1 MKSIKTKLILYF
13 TILILASSIT
23 IGAISLNSANKTLT
37 IEAEETLASLAL
49 EGAKVAQSRVE
60 TQREILTTIAN
71 RADIQTMDWNLQQEV
86 LKTQVKNTTFLDIAA
101 VQPDGTA
108 FYPDG
113 STSELGDREYI
124 KRAFNGE
131 SNVSDLLISR
141 VTNSAVLM
149 FAAPIENNDKV
160 VGVLIGRADGNAL
173 SNIIDDMGYRE
184 NGYAYM
190 LNKEGTIVAHPE
202 RDLVLNQFNPI
213 EAAKKDESLK
223 SQGALIEKI
232 IQERTGVREFDADG
246 HTHVAGY
253 AAIEDSDWSIVIVA
267 DKDEVLA
274 AIPPLIRN
282 NVITTIIII
291 FISFV
296 ITYFIGNSI
305 TRPILRIVEHSHQI
319 ADLDI
324 SHNVPDSDIRLK
336 DEIGDIANAFQSITS
351 NLRNVIN
358 EINQSSQQVAAAS
371 EELMAT
377 SGQSATTAEEV
388 TKTVEEIAKGA
399 SEQAISTE
407 EGARKANL
415 LGDCIEENQGY
426 MTNLNTVAEKVSQ
439 EVNKGLHE
447 IEHLY
452 SITEENN
459 LAAREIFEVIQRT
472 NESSNSIG
480 EASSVITTIAEQTN
494 LLALNAAIEAARAG
508 DAGKGF
514 AVVAEEIRKLA
525 EQSSISSKSIDEIV
539 SGLQQ
544 NVQNAVKTMDRV
556 SVISKEQTTSVQN
569 SKNRYMAIE
578 QAMKDA
584 IMAVQKLNVSGE
596 EMEIL
601 KKEILD
607 TLQNLTAIAEE
618 NAAATQQASAS
629 MEEQTAS
636 IQEIAGAS
644 ESLANLSQDMQL
656 IISKFKV

>member
-1 MKSIKTKLILYF
+1 
-13 TILILASSIT
+13 
-23 IGAISLNSANKTLT
+23 
-37 IEAEETLASLAL
+37 
-49 EGAKVAQSRVE
+49 
-60 TQREILTTIAN
+60 
-71 RADIQTMDWNLQQEV
+71 
-86 LKTQVKNTTFLDIAA
+86 
-101 VQPDGTA
+101 
-108 FYPDG
+108 
-113 STSELGDREYI
+113 
-124 KRAFNGE
+124 
-131 SNVSDLLISR
+131 
-141 VTNSAVLM
+141 
-149 FAAPIENNDKV
+149 
-160 VGVLIGRADGNAL
+160 
-173 SNIIDDMGYRE
+173 MGYRE

-246 HTHVAGY
+246 HAHVAGY

-267 DKDEVLA
+267 DKEEVLA

-291 FISFV
+291 FISFL

-324 SHNVPDSDIRLK
+324 SHNVPDSDIRLE

-426 MTNLNTVAEKVSQ
+426 MTNLNTVAEKVSR

-596 EMEIL
+596 EMELL